1 MQQRTISRGEIE
13 YRERLEDIRVLKLRS
28 NALRRDL
35 GIHKGQVCIFPL
47 SPPHPLP
54 PPPTTTTPPPPSPL
68 PSSLSLPSPV
78 HPLCLS
84 HPLSPF
90 SSQSNNLEGLRGEVY
105 TLQREL
111 LQARPRPS

>member
-35 GIHKGQVCIFPL
+35 GIHKGQ
-47 SPPHPLP
+47 
-54 PPPTTTTPPPPSPL
+54 
-68 PSSLSLPSPV
+68 
-78 HPLCLS
+78 
-84 HPLSPF
+84 
-90 SSQSNNLEGLRGEVY
+90 SNNLEGLRGEVY

-111 LQARPRPS
+111 LQVRPRPS